1 MSIVW
6 AAAPFRIQ
14 MSTCKVLYQDIEP
27 HQHASYSAICQLPDR
42 IIGERL
48 GAADIA
54 RAVEIIG
61 SFIDQHRRRLLL
73 YHRR

>member
-1 MSIVW
+1 MPGV
-6 AAAPFRIQ
+6 APLLGALFKGWIQ
-14 MSTCKVLYQDIEP
+14 TSEVIDLLTVV
-27 HQHASYSAICQLPDR
+27 APDR

-61 SFIDQHRRRLLL
+61 SFIDQHRRRLFL